1 MSMAEHVLRRWAEH
15 PSRGRPFVARH
26 EVPEQA
32 ARFAPIPSWI
42 PDVVRAGLATRGYEG
57 LFSHQADALDA
68 IHAGADVVVATP
80 TASGKSLIYNLAT
93 LAACADAP
101 DARALYLFPTKAL
114 AHDQVAA
121 LDALAD
127 ACGVDARPHA
137 YDGDTPADA
146 RRAIR
151 RAARVVV
158 TNPDMLHAG
167 ILPHHSRWQGLF
179 NSLRYVV
186 IDEAHAYRG
195 IFGSHVANVLRRL
208 LRICAFHGSRPQFIL
223 SSATIANPAEH
234 ASALCGREVRAIC
247 ESGAPRGRMTFYVY
261 NPPIVDGSKG
271 IRASYVQSARRVAR
285 SLAAEEVPTIVF
297 ANSRLK
303 VERLTRHLQEDAAK
317 DGADPTR
324 VAGYRGGYLPQHR
337 RAVEAGLRSGHVR
350 TVVSTSA
357 LELGVDIGRLE
368 ACVLAGYPGS
378 IASLW
383 QRAGRAG
390 RRQAPAVAVLIARSE
405 PVDQYLAA
413 NPEAL
418 FGRSPEHARVQPD
431 HLLILADHIKC
442 AAFELPFEVG
452 EAFGTFGAT
461 ATGEVLTWLANR
473 RLLHPGQQ
481 RWHWTG
487 GPYPAQAVGLRGIA
501 EGNFTVLDRAHDHR
515 IVGEVDYH
523 VAASTLYPQAIYI
536 VGGET
541 FQVLQLDWDGR
552 RAIVEPVHV
561 DYYTDSVTYE
571 GVSRLATF
579 DEAPGAGHTAAHGE
593 VRVFERVIGFKKIRF
608 ATGENVGFGE
618 VKLPELEL
626 HTTGLWI
633 EPRPAIDEPRHAV
646 VDALRGILAVMRRV
660 AAVQLMCD
668 PRDLG
673 TALVDAEDDPERLPT
688 LYLYERYPGG
698 VGFHEHLFEA
708 REALFDG
715 VERMLLGCDCQ
726 DGCPSCVGAPA
737 IGEGRSR
744 AVARAVLSALRAPAM
759 RASA

>member
-1 MSMAEHVLRRWAEH
+1 MSQAEHVLRRWAEH
-15 PSRGRPFVARH
+15 PTRGRPFVARH
-26 EVPEQA
+26 VLPAQP
-32 ARFAPIPSWI
+32 ARFAPLPAWMPAS
-42 PDVVRAGLATRGYEG
+42 VQAGLQARGFEQLYT
-57 LFSHQADALDA
+57 HQAEALAA
-68 IHAGADVVVATP
+68 IHAGEDVVVATP
-80 TASGKSLIYNLAT
+80 TASGKSLIYNGAT
-93 LAACADAP
+93 LSACAEDPA
-101 DARALYLFPTKAL
+101 ARALYLFPTKAL
-114 AHDQVAA
+114 AHDQVTA
-121 LDALAD
+121 LDSLAD
-127 ACGVDARPHA
+127 ACGVDATPHA

-179 NSLRYVV
+179 NCLRWVV

-195 IFGSHVANVLRRL
+195 IFGSHVANVIRRL
-208 LRICAFHGSRPQFIL
+208 QRVCAFHGSRPQFIL

-247 ESGAPRGRMTFYVY
+247 ESGAPRGRTTFYVY
-261 NPPIVDGSKG
+261 NPPLVDGSKG
-271 IRASYVQSARRVAR
+271 IRASYVQAARRVAS

-324 VAGYRGGYLPQHR
+324 VAGYRGGYLPKHR
-337 RAVEAGLRSGHVR
+337 RAVEEGLRSGHVR

-390 RRQAPAVAVLIARSE
+390 RRQAPAVAVLIARSD
-405 PVDQYLAA
+405 PLDQYLATH
-413 NPEAL
+413 PDTL
-418 FGRSPEHARVQPD
+418 FGRSPEHARLHAD
-431 HLLILADHIKC
+431 HLLILADHVKC

-452 EAFGTFGAT
+452 ESFGDFGAEST
-461 ATGEVLTWLANR
+461 TEVLAWLANR
-473 RLLHPGQQ
+473 RLLHQGQQ

-487 GPYPAQAVGLRGIA
+487 GPYPAQMVGLRGIA
-501 EGNFTVLDRAHDHR
+501 EGNFTVLDRGHDHR
-515 IVGEVDYH
+515 ILGEVDYH

-541 FQVLQLDWDGR
+541 YQVAALEWEGR
-552 RAIVEPVHV
+552 RAIVDPVHV

-579 DEAPGAGHTAAHGE
+579 DSAAAPGHTAGHGE

-608 ATGENVGFGE
+608 ATGENVGYGE

-626 HTTGLWI
+626 HTTALWI
-633 EPRPAIDEPRHAV
+633 EPRPVIDQPRHKV

-673 TALVDAEDDPERLPT
+673 FTLVDAEDDPERLPT

-708 REALFDG
+708 RETLLDG
-715 VERMLLGCDCQ
+715 VERMLIGCDCG

-744 AVARAVLSALRAPAM
+744 ALGHAVLQALRAPDL
-759 RASA
+759 RATA